1 MTTTPAHRPHRAI
14 GAGADH
20 LNSAFPPIEPAWTR
34 ASLLASAHQRR
45 AA

>member
-1 MTTTPAHRPHRAI
+1 MTTTPAPRPHRAI
-14 GAGADH
+14 DGGADH

-34 ASLLASAHQRR
+34 ASLLASPHHRR